1 MKEMS
6 SLVALTNETSL
17 PQLWWNVLL
26 MTHQIKLAV
35 AHSLVS
41 HEMQKKADS
50 HSLDPRKITISH
62 LYASQEQKKIEEFFK
77 FFASLRLKISSS
89 MLACLLDC
97 YIHFDNT
104 HYTVKSQ
111 LMLNPEWIQF
121 FAKLTEMLAF
131 DKVKLSKT

>member
-1 MKEMS
+1 MRC
-6 SLVALTNETSL
+6 
-17 PQLWWNVLL
+17 
-26 MTHQIKLAV
+26 
-35 AHSLVS
+35 
-41 HEMQKKADS
+41 KKADS

-77 FFASLRLKISSS
+77 FFASLRLKLFSS
-89 MLACLLDC
+89 MLACLLDFL
-97 YIHFDNT
+97 HFDNT

>member
-1 MKEMS
+1 MVECPVDDTLDK
-6 SLVALTNETSL
+6 A
-17 PQLWWNVLL
+17 
-26 MTHQIKLAV
+26 IAV

-77 FFASLRLKISSS
+77 FFASLRLKLFSS
-89 MLACLLDC
+89 MLACLLDFL
-97 YIHFDNT
+97 HFDNT

-121 FAKLTEMLAF
+121 FEKLTEMLAF
-131 DKVKLSKT
+131 DKVKLFKT